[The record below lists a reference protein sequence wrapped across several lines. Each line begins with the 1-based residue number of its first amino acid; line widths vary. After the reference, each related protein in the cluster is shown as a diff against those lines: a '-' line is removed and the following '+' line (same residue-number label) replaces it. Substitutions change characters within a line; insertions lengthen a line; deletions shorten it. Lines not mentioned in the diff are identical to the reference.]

1 MTAGGRLALLA
12 AEGGSATTGPL
23 ALLVVLVLGLVTVL
37 LIRNMDARLRRLP
50 RDFEPPPD
58 DRDPQGPQDR

>member
-1 MTAGGRLALLA
+1 MTAGGPLTVLA
-12 AEGGSATTGPL
+12 AQSGSATGPL
-23 ALLVVLVLGLVTVL
+23 ALLVVLLLGLVTVL

-58 DRDPQGPQDR
+58 DRDLKDPPGR